1 MAEVLWYWQHDGEVC
16 GPVGWRALVELAE
29 QGELLPGDLVRRA
42 GGAVWVAAR
51 EAQKAYAAELA
62 AARAA
67 AAQAPAPRPISA
79 APSNAGYTGGGRHGL
94 ANADAIDLNTLL
106 EPSERIF
113 DADPNREASQ
123 RDLYRASD
131 PLSLV
136 LTEDAAEAPRAPA
149 PRPAPVQ
156 QPARPRPRPVAENPG
171 PSGAEIAAILRQREA
186 VSYGSTALVSV
197 ACVLMGLA
205 CMVVGLGFG
214 VPFGLVGMLLAARA
228 LQGMYSSGNPR
239 GRGVALAAMIAGLAE
254 AIYFSRTVILQLAQA
269 LNLL

>member
-16 GPVGWRALVELAE
+16 GPVGWHALVELAE
-29 QGELLPGDLVRRA
+29 RGELLPGDLVRRA

-67 AAQAPAPRPISA
+67 AAQAQAPRPISA
-79 APSNAGYTGGGRHGL
+79 PAAAPYAGMRGR
-94 ANADAIDLNTLL
+94 ANADAIDLNQLL
-106 EPSERIF
+106 DPSERIY
-113 DADPNREASQ
+113 DANQDREASQ

-136 LTEDAAEAPRAPA
+136 LTEDGATPPPAPA

-156 QPARPRPRPVAENPG
+156 QPARPRPRPAVQQHEG
-171 PSGAEIAAILRQREA
+171 PSGAEIAAILRRREA
-186 VSYGSTALVSV
+186 ASYGSTALVSV
-197 ACVLMGLA
+197 ACVFMGLLA
-205 CMVVGLGFG
+205 FG
-214 VPFGLVGMLLAARA
+214 VPLGLIGMLLGARA

-239 GRGVALAAMIAGLAE
+239 GRGVAITAMIAGLAE
-254 AIYFSRTVILQLAQA
+254 AIYFSRTVILQLAQS
-269 LNLL
+269 LNLI

>member
-16 GPVGWRALVELAE
+16 GPVGWHALAELAE
-29 QGELLPGDLVRRA
+29 RGELLPGDLVRRA

-67 AAQAPAPRPISA
+67 AAQAPREMSAPPAQS
-79 APSNAGYTGGGRHGL
+79 GYTGGRTRGL
-94 ANADAIDLNTLL
+94 PNADAIDLNALL

-113 DADPNREASQ
+113 DTNQSREASQ

-136 LTEDAAEAPRAPA
+136 LTEEGAEPPRGPA

-156 QPARPRPRPVAENPG
+156 QPARARPRPVAQQQPE
-171 PSGAEIAAILRQREA
+171 PSGAEIAAIIRRREA

-197 ACVLMGLA
+197 ACVVMGPA
-205 CMVVGLGFG
+205 CVIVGLGFG
-214 VPFGLVGMLLAARA
+214 VPFGLVGMLLAMRA
-228 LQGMYSSGNPR
+228 LQGMFSSGNPR
-239 GRGVALAAMIAGLAE
+239 GRGVAVAAMIAGLAE
-254 AIYFSRTVILQLAQA
+254 AIYFSRTVILQLAQS
-269 LNLL
+269 LGLL

>member
-29 QGELLPGDLVRRA
+29 RGELLPGDLVRRA

-67 AAQAPAPRPISA
+67 AAQAPQREMRTAPA
-79 APSNAGYTGGGRHGL
+79 NTGYTGGGRRGL

-113 DADPNREASQ
+113 DTDQSREASQ

-136 LTEDAAEAPRAPA
+136 LTEEATVPPPAPA
-149 PRPAPVQ
+149 PRPAPVR
-156 QPARPRPRPVAENPG
+156 QPARARPRPAAEHEG
-171 PSGAEIAAILRQREA
+171 PSGAEIAAILRQRGA

-205 CMVVGLGFG
+205 CVVLGLGFG
-214 VPFGLVGMLLAARA
+214 VPFGLVGMLLAMRA
-228 LQGMYSSGNPR
+228 LQGMYSSDNPR
-239 GRGVALAAMIAGLAE
+239 GRGIALAAMIAGLAE
-254 AIYFSRTVILQLAQA
+254 AIYFSRTVILQLAQS
-269 LNLL
+269 LNLI

>member
-16 GPVGWRALVELAE
+16 GPVGWHALVELAE
-29 QGELLPGDLVRRA
+29 RGELLPGDLVRRA

-67 AAQAPAPRPISA
+67 AAQAPPPPMRA
-79 APSNAGYTGGGRHGL
+79 APAAARYTGGGMHGL
-94 ANADAIDLNTLL
+94 ARADAIDLNTLL

-113 DADPNREASQ
+113 DTNDGREASQ

-136 LTEDAAEAPRAPA
+136 LTEEASEPPRAPA

-156 QPARPRPRPVAENPG
+156 QPVRPRPRPVAQHEG
-171 PSGAEIAAILRQREA
+171 PSGADIAAILRQREA
-186 VSYGSTALVSV
+186 ASYGSTALVSV
-197 ACVLMGLA
+197 ACVLMGLLA
-205 CMVVGLGFG
+205 FG
-214 VPFGLVGMLLAARA
+214 VPLGLIGTLLAARA

-239 GRGVALAAMIAGLAE
+239 GRGVAIAAMIAGLAE
-254 AIYFSRTVILQLAQA
+254 AIYFSRTVILQLAQS